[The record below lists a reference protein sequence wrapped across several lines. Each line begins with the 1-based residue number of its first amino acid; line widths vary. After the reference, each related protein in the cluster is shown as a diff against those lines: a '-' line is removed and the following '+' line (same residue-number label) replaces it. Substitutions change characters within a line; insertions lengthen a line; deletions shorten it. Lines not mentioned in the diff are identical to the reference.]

1 MIKKN
6 LKIESIVVILFWILY
21 VVTNREY
28 KNYVAISGIVFLVS
42 LVVFKFIHQRKKD
55 KLNNSK

>member
-1 MIKKN
+1 MIKKG

-21 VVTNREY
+21 VVINREY
-28 KNYVAISGIVFLVS
+28 KNYVAISGIVFFVS
-42 LVVFKFIHQRKKD
+42 LAIFKFIHQRKKD

>member
-1 MIKKN
+1 MIKRS
-6 LKIESIVVILFWILY
+6 LKIESILVILFWILY
-21 VVTNREY
+21 VVINREY

-42 LVVFKFIHQRKKD
+42 LAIFKFIHQRKKD